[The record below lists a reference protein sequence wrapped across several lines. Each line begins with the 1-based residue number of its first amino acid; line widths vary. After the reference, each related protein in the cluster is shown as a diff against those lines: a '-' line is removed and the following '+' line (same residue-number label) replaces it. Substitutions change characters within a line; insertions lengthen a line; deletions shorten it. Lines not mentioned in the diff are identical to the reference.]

1 MKFKYSVILAMLL
14 LAVLA
19 VGSVS
24 ATEDIAIDD
33 TSDIDVDDVSDV
45 DLEIDDQTSDIPDE
59 NLRTTYTPM
68 TITTSSNFTDINNK
82 ISDGTYS
89 GYQFNF
95 VNDTYTDFAMVT
107 GTNNK
112 FVGNGATLVGSTD
125 NLFTITGSSG
135 IVITGFNMNIN
146 NSTKAA
152 IYGSGVEDVEITNN
166 VIYGG
171 KDGINIFQ
179 TYENVTITGNTISD
193 VTRDAI
199 SLVNH
204 KNFTDAQWN
213 AWSSSIVS
221 NNIITGGEYGMFFG
235 GNFKGTINSNRI
247 TGSDCGMQFAGKK
260 NATNGRL
267 NATISSN
274 TIKNV
279 LTGIDMN
286 HPCVIYLYIID
297 NDIRTVNRTANYAI
311 NNNSYF
317 AKAANGNIT
326 IVENTLRGLIKNSFI
341 NQTNFSNNN
350 GYIIEY

>member
-33 TSDIDVDDVSDV
+33 ISDV
-45 DLEIDDQTSDIPDE
+45 DLEIDDTSDIDIDDVSDIPDE
-59 NLRTTYTPM
+59 NLRTTYTELN
-68 TITTSSNFTDINNK
+68 ITTGSNFTDINAK
-82 ISDGTYS
+82 IADGIYS

-95 VNDTYTDFAMVT
+95 ENDTYENFSMVT
-107 GTNNK
+107 GDNNK

-125 NLFTITGSSG
+125 NLFTITNSSG
-135 IVITGFNMNIN
+135 IIITGFNMNIN

-152 IYGSGVEDVEITNN
+152 IYGSGVKDVEITNN

-179 TYENVTITGNTISD
+179 TYENVSIIGNTISG

-204 KNFTDAQWN
+204 KNFTDAEWN

-221 NNIITGGEYGMFFG
+221 NNNITGGQYAMFFG
-235 GNFKGTINSNRI
+235 GNFKGTISGNTITNS
-247 TGSDCGMQFAGKK
+247 TYGMQFAGKK
-260 NATNGRL
+260 NETNGKL
-267 NATISSN
+267 YANIYGN
-274 TIKNV
+274 TMSGV
-279 LTGIDMN
+279 QTGIDMN
-286 HPCVIYLYIID
+286 HPSVVYLNMYFNNIV
-297 NDIRTVNRTANYAI
+297 TVNPTVNYAI
-311 NNNSYF
+311 SCNSYF
-317 AKAANGNIT
+317 TNATHGSIYVNLNNLNGL
-326 IVENTLRGLIKNSFI
+326 VKQSFI
-341 NQTNFSNNN
+341 NKVTEFYFNTN
-350 GYIIEY
+350 YTIVP